1 MIYNIRV
8 ILYLEVS
15 AMKRTLK
22 RVVCCLLSC
31 LMIFASSAAAFAA
44 DESVTPVIVVNDM
57 KYNPLVSSDDDSVVF
72 DFTKLELPSYFTKPF
87 TEDIYTVFSAESI
100 KSYVGEDGS
109 FDILAAAM
117 SILGA
122 VNVTADVL
130 DLVAKVTPIYEEL
143 SKIVDFKNLKDTDP
157 ELIKEFIDKYKDE
170 FTAKK
175 EAFIAS
181 VKAIAPNADGTPADD
196 SVTAGYYPKSVDNYS
211 YDDLFELRTSE
222 LVTGVSEKVGE
233 ENTYLFLY
241 DFRLNP
247 VENAKKFNDFVKNV
261 KNESG
266 ADKVNVISEGYGSLI
281 TTTYFSE
288 FAAGDVKNFVT
299 VSSEFSGTSI
309 FGDIYSG
316 NLMNNAKS
324 DLNVRTSAMVRYIND
339 YSDNPITFGIGWLV
353 SYILNREWELQSFTY
368 DYSEI
373 VQEYANKY
381 VYGEFADL
389 FKNAPGLW
397 ALVPADKYDDSV
409 KFMFGDKS
417 KADSSLIAKLDK
429 FKEIQKNAKD
439 IIIDTKNTGVNVS
452 VVALWD
458 MQLLPVGETCSV
470 QSDGWVDTAYAS
482 YGASCIDLNSLS
494 EATEVTQ
501 ATDNNHDHLSDTF
514 KAQDPR
520 FTIAGIG
527 HFIDASV
534 CALPENTWFIANMK
548 HNTFNS
554 ASNSMEF
561 LMWLLTSET
570 ERTVW
575 DNASF
580 PQFLKMDRYI
590 GTGGKLNIYDGYDAE
605 PGSYLLGD
613 IDLDGKVTAYDA
625 LLAQRIASGELNF
638 EEGSLPL
645 KNADVNGDGEITQED
660 ADLILN
666 ISAGLEKDYTSG
678 VDTSI
683 PEKNTEMLRESNAS
697 IRTQALFNNANNTLT
712 LNLYLVNPQPDSTA
726 NIAVNYNSSL
736 FDFKSVKVK
745 IAKSGDI
752 TAGKPENID
761 GVVTCA
767 YKFPED
773 IDSEDYDSDN
783 EMLLASYTFNVL
795 GAKDDTSIKAG
806 VTFMTESGEKVYCPS
821 VQNDFKKSDFMLL
834 GDVNGDGNI
843 TSFDARYVLRV
854 AAKLEVIPDDLIRIA
869 DVNHDGKVT
878 AIDARI
884 ILRVAARLQEFDD
897 SDDSGNIIISDSLK
911 IEEIKE

>member
-1 MIYNIRV
+1 
-8 ILYLEVS
+8 
-15 AMKRTLK
+15 MKRTLK

-31 LMIFASSAAAFAA
+31 LMIFASSAVVFASG
-44 DESVTPVIVVNDM
+44 ESVTPVIVVNDM
-57 KYNPLVSSDDDSVVF
+57 KYNPLVSSSDDSVVF
-72 DFTKLELPSYFTKPF
+72 DFTKLEMPSYFAKPF
-87 TEDIYTVFSAESI
+87 TDDIYTIFTPENI
-100 KSYVGEDGS
+100 KSFVGEDGS
-109 FDILAAAM
+109 FDILGAAM
-117 SILGA
+117 SVLDAI
-122 VNVTADVL
+122 NITQDVL
-130 DLVAKVTPIYEEL
+130 DLVAKVTPIYEEI
-143 SKIVDFKNLKDTDP
+143 SKVIDFKNLKDTDP
-157 ELIKEFIDKYKDE
+157 AAIKELIDNYVKD

-181 VKAIAPNADGTPADD
+181 FKAITPNSDGTPADD
-196 SVTAGYYPKSVDNYS
+196 SVTAGYYPDSVDNYS
-211 YDDLFELRTSE
+211 YEDLFELRTSE
-222 LVTGVSEKVGE
+222 LVTGVSEKIGE
-233 ENTYLFLY
+233 ANTYLFLY
-241 DFRLNP
+241 DFRLDP
-247 VENAKKFNDFVKNV
+247 LENAEKFNEFVKNV
-261 KNESG
+261 KSESG
-266 ADKVNVISEGYGSLI
+266 ADKVSILSEGYGSLI
-281 TTTYFSE
+281 TTAYFSE
-288 FAAGDVKNFVT
+288 YSSDAAADIKNFVT

-309 FGDIYSG
+309 FGDLYSG

-324 DLNVRTSAMVRYIND
+324 DLNVRTSAMVRFIND
-339 YSDNPITFGIGWLV
+339 YSDNPITFSIGWLV
-353 SYILNREWELQSFTY
+353 SYILNREWELQSFTF
-368 DYSEI
+368 DYTEL
-373 VQEYANKY
+373 VQELADKYA
-381 VYGEFADL
+381 YGEFADL
-389 FKNAPGLW
+389 LKNAPGLW
-397 ALVPADKYDDSV
+397 ALVPADRYDDSIE
-409 KFMFGDKS
+409 FMFGDKT
-417 KADSSLIAKLDK
+417 KANSELIAKLDS

-439 IIIDTKNTGVNVS
+439 IIVNTKNAGVNVS

-458 MQLLPVGETCSV
+458 MQILPVGETCSV
-470 QSDGWVDTAYAS
+470 QSDGRVDTAYAS
-482 YGASCIDLNSLS
+482 YGASCIDLNELS
-494 EATEVTQ
+494 AAAKVTQ

-514 KAQDPR
+514 KTQDPR
-520 FTIAGIG
+520 FTVAGIG

-554 ASNSMEF
+554 ASNSMAF

-580 PQFLKMDRYI
+580 PQFLKMNRYV
-590 GTGGKLNIYDGYDAE
+590 GTGGKLDIYDGYDSQ

-613 IDLDGKVTAYDA
+613 VDLDGKVTAYDS
-625 LLAQRIASGELNF
+625 LLAERIAKGELEF

-660 ADLILN
+660 ADLILS
-666 ISAGLEKDYTSG
+666 ISAGLEKDFTSG

-712 LNLYLVNPQPDSTA
+712 VNLYLTNPQPDSTA
-726 NIAVNYNSSL
+726 NIVINYNQAM

-767 YKFPED
+767 YKFPAD
-773 IDSEDYDSDN
+773 IDAEDYDSDN

-795 GAKDDTSIKAG
+795 GVRDDTSIKAG
-806 VTFMTESGEKVYCPS
+806 VTFMTESGEKVYCTS
-821 VQNDFKKSDFMLL
+821 VKNDFKKSDFMLL

-854 AAKLEVIPDDLIRIA
+854 AAKLEIIPDDLIKIA

-878 AIDARI
+878 AADARM
-884 ILRVAARLQEFDD
+884 ILRVAARLAEFDD
-897 SDDSGNIIISDSLK
+897 SDDSGNVVINDSIK
-911 IEEIKE
+911 IEELKK